1 MPVLTVQNITKSYIV
16 DTVIEDISFIV
27 EPGDRVG
34 VVGLNGTGKTTLF
47 QIISGKLSADAGQV
61 IFQKD
66 LKLGYLEQHT
76 KVDSNLSLYDECMS
90 VFNYLIEME
99 NNIRNLEISISE
111 NSDPASDKLTSL
123 MSEYG
128 YLLDE
133 FTKLNGYGFKSEIRG
148 VLKGLGFAEEDFD
161 KTVSILSGGQ
171 KSRLALAK
179 LLLQNPDILLLDE
192 PTNHLDIDAI
202 SWLEKFLRDYK
213 GSSLVISHDR
223 YFLDNVVNR
232 IFFMER
238 KKLYQYNTN
247 YSKFIVQRKK
257 DLDIL
262 KKQYEDQQKDIQ
274 RQEEIIQRYIR
285 YGGERYLRQA
295 RSRQKMLDRIK
306 LLPKHQEL
314 KKASFKFE
322 PNLKSGRDVLSV
334 LNINKSF
341 DTNHL
346 LKDISLTIYNGD
358 KAGLIG
364 PNGIGKTTL
373 FRILL
378 GQLKADS
385 GDISFGHNVRPG
397 YFDQEMSDLSPH
409 KTVIDEVWDTY
420 PKLTYYEIRTY
431 LSRFLFIGDDIF
443 KDIEDLSGGEKARVA
458 LLKLM
463 LSGANLLFLDEPTN
477 HLDIDSKE
485 VLEDALKDY
494 GGTVVVI
501 SHDRY
506 FLNQVANKI
515 FELSE
520 DGLSEFLGNYDYYAE
535 KKFELEMPEE
545 TEEDLKTKT
554 QLRLE
559 KKKEKEILQRERDL
573 KKEILSLEKEI
584 SDIETQI
591 ELVDIKLSEPETYED
606 HEMALKLSQERENLK
621 LKLDSTY
628 DRWLHINEG

>member
-27 EPGDRVG
+27 EPGDRIG

-90 VFNYLIEME
+90 VFNHLIEME
-99 NNIRNLEISISE
+99 NNLRSLEISISE
-111 NSDPASDKLTSL
+111 NSDPASDELTSL

-161 KTVSILSGGQ
+161 KTVSVLSGGQ

-257 DLDIL
+257 DLDVL

-341 DTNHL
+341 GTNHL

-385 GDISFGHNVRPG
+385 GDINYGHNVRPG
-397 YFDQEMSDLSPH
+397 YFDQEMSDLSPN

-485 VLEDALKDY
+485 VLEDALRDY

-606 HEMALKLSQERENLK
+606 HEMALELSQERENLK